1 MFEVSNTA
9 FVLAGMF
16 FAIGVIFTVRELVRW
31 LKRR

>member
-16 FAIGVIFTVRELVRW
+16 FSIGVIFTVREVIKW
-31 LKRR
+31 LKRH

>member
-16 FAIGVIFTVRELVRW
+16 LTIGVIFSVRSFLRW
-31 LKRR
+31 MRRK

>member
-1 MFEVSNTA
+1 MFEVTNAS

-16 FAIGVIFTVRELVRW
+16 LAIGVIFTVREVIKW